1 MEADLTAALAKMGWT
16 VIRGNPVDPVTK
28 HGFISSQ
35 RMGMEVFK
43 KNPEDTP

>member
-1 MEADLTAALAKMGWT
+1 MESAVIAAFANEGIT
-16 VIRGNPVDPVTK
+16 VKRGHAYDPQEK

-43 KNPEDTP
+43 NIM